1 MLLDKV
7 LQPSVISLFSS
18 TASHPLLLAS
28 TATSQSLTSDSFVS
42 LLADA
47 TDERETLVAWNG
59 GPAELTPR
67 RESLAAQK
75 KGGRVGAHLR
85 SQVLHLQDPDCRN
98 TSVRWGTWRKER
110 RGDEGLGIELGFVHV
125 QLKNLGQMVFF
136 DVGAMD
142 DRGEVYLIRCSSWQ
156 SQPKAYPAT
165 PSRPTLLHLPLVFPP
180 ASSILLTSWTTIT
193 LPLPTLLASLP
204 ALGLS
209 PAGRFTCVVSVEVH
223 ATCRLR
229 RIWFSQ
235 DAAAAEVDE
244 AMATRG
250 MMSELGMYA
259 APSG

>member
-1 MLLDKV
+1 MMLLDKV

-28 TATSQSLTSDSFVS
+28 TATSHSLTCDSFIS
-42 LLADA
+42 LLGDA
-47 TDERETLVAWNG
+47 ADERETLVAWNG
-59 GPAELTPR
+59 RPAELTPR
-67 RESLAAQK
+67 TKSLAAQK
-75 KGGRVGAHLR
+75 QGGSVEAHLR
-85 SQVLHLQDPDCRN
+85 SQVLHLQDPDCRS

-110 RGDEGLGIELGFVHV
+110 RGEEGLGIELGFLHL
-125 QLKNLGQMVFF
+125 QLKNLGQMVYF

-156 SQPKAYPAT
+156 T
-165 PSRPTLLHLPLVFPP
+165 RPTLLHLPLVFPP
-180 ASSILLTSWTTIT
+180 ASSVLLTPWTTIT
-193 LPLPTLLASLP
+193 LPLPALLASLP
-204 ALGLS
+204 ALGLP
-209 PAGRFTCVVSVEVH
+209 PAGRFTYVVSVEVH

-235 DAAAAEVDE
+235 DAAAEVDE
-244 AMATRG
+244 AMARRG